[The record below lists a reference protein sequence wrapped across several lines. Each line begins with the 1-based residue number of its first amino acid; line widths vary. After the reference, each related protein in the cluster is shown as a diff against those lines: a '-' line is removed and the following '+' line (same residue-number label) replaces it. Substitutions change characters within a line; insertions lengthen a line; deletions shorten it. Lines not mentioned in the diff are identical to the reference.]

1 MTDLPNGAVVEEFSK
16 QVLNLHMITIDRLF
30 EIDSDATLLYVFM
43 TKNAV
48 RQQTNSIWCTNTFIM
63 KGLKWG
69 KMRVTRAKDI
79 LEKHNFV
86 EKITPKKNGRF
97 EKHYIKIK
105 YLENP
110 KYSNQTTTSSGKEK
124 LQPQH
129 VPQASIPAPVSPP
142 VVTPPV
148 VKQPQMLNTK
158 ELNAYNKK
166 ENALDN
172 VSNHPDYDLI
182 LKEWNKIKV
191 TVHKEFNGNTKKL
204 INKVIE
210 LTGIENLL
218 EAIENYGRVFHSK
231 EHYFNTKWNLTDFL
245 SRGASKQ
252 GLASTDDGSP
262 KGFWHFLGITNVMD
276 TLRDVGEQ
284 NHDPWDTVR
293 KEFVPL
299 TSNYTEI
306 FSEKTQRYYGFTKDH
321 INSQVR
327 WEDTEYKIFNKY
339 HMDFSAFME
348 LEWMIAG
355 MLFRRKQESF
365 NLKRC
370 QIYMKAW
377 NEIKSEFKAK
387 ARSWLKNDFELHG

>member
-30 EIDSDATLLYVFM
+30 EIDSDATLLYIFM

-48 RQQTNSIWCTNTFIM
+48 HQQTNSIWCTNTFIM

-110 KYSNQTTTSSGKEK
+110 KYSNQTTTCGSKEK

-129 VPQASIPAPVSPP
+129 VPQASKPAPVSPP
-142 VVTPPV
+142 VVRPAA

-166 ENALDN
+166 VNAYT
-172 VSNHPDYDLI
+172 PEFFFDL
-182 LKEWNKIKV
+182 WNKQRII
-191 TVHKEFNGNTKKL
+191 VHKEINGRIPLLVSDVLKL
-204 INKVIE
+204 ISGEQFTDCIRYYKQHLVSDDSHWTHKWRFE
-210 LTGIENLL
+210 DFMARGL
-218 EAIENYGRVFHSK
+218 SK
-231 EHYFNTKWNLTDFL
+231 EGMKK
-245 SRGASKQ
+245 G
-252 GLASTDDGSP
+252 G
-262 KGFWHFLGITNVMD
+262 GFWHFIDNPA
-276 TLRDVGEQ
+276 GEQ
-284 NHDPWDTVR
+284 NHDPWDTIR
-293 KEFVPL
+293 KEFLPL

-306 FSEKTQRYYGFTKDH
+306 FSKTTQRYYGFTKDH
-321 INSQVR
+321 INSEIR
-327 WEDTEYKIFNKY
+327 WEDVEYLISKKL
-339 HMDFSAFME
+339 MCSFSQFME

-355 MLFRRKQESF
+355 MLFRRKQEPGKLEICKLYMRVWQE
-365 NLKRC
+365 LKL
-370 QIYMKAW
+370 QF
-377 NEIKSEFKAK
+377 KSE
-387 ARSWLKNDFELHG
+387 ARTWLKNDFEFHG

>member
-30 EIDSDATLLYVFM
+30 EIDSDATLLYIFM

-48 RQQTNSIWCTNTFIM
+48 HQQTNSIWCTNTFIM

-110 KYSNQTTTSSGKEK
+110 KYSNQTTTCGSKEK

-129 VPQASIPAPVSPP
+129 VPQASKPAPVSPP
-142 VVTPPV
+142 VVRPAA

-166 ENALDN
+166 VNALDN
-172 VSNHPDYDLI
+172 VLDHPDYDLI

-191 TVHKEFNGNTKKL
+191 TVHKDFNGNTKKL

-210 LTGIENLL
+210 LIGIENLL
-218 EAIENYGRVFHSK
+218 ESIRNYGRVFHSK

-252 GLASTDDGSP
+252 GLTSNDEGSP
-262 KGFWHFLGITNVMD
+262 KGFWHFLGKTNVMD

-293 KEFVPL
+293 KEFLPL

-321 INSQVR
+321 INSSIR
-327 WEDTEYKIFNKY
+327 WEDVEYLISKKL
-339 HMDFSAFME
+339 MCSFSQFME

-355 MLFRRKQESF
+355 MLFRRKQEPGKLEICKLYMRVWQE
-365 NLKRC
+365 LKL
-370 QIYMKAW
+370 QF
-377 NEIKSEFKAK
+377 KSE
-387 ARSWLKNDFELHG
+387 ARTWLKNDFEFHG